1 MVVLDYAAMT
11 EDFLTPEQEEVDI
24 VLARA
29 TSRHV
34 RDLFVAGRRVV
45 GDGVLF
51 GLDLPDA
58 EREFME
64 RARRVAA
71 LDAEQ
76 RRPVTGDVAKV
87 FEPTMSRTFVEALLI
102 AVVAMGCVRRGTP

>member
-1 MVVLDYAAMT
+1 MVLDYAAT
-11 EDFLTPEQEEVDI
+11 VEGFLTPERDEVDI

-29 TSRHV
+29 TSRRV
-34 RDLFVAGRRVV
+34 RDLFVAERRVA
-45 GDGVLF
+45 GDGVLV

-71 LDAEQ
+71 LDAGRAARHRW
-76 RRPVTGDVAKV
+76 RREGVRAYYANGHHLR
-87 FEPTMSRTFVEALLI
+87 EPSRDSH
-102 AVVAMGCVRRGTP
+102 P

>member
-1 MVVLDYAAMT
+1 MVLDYAAMVD
-11 EDFLTPEQEEVDI
+11 DFLTPERDEVDI

-45 GDGVLF
+45 GDGLLRGF
-51 GLDLPDA
+51 DLPEA

-71 LDAEQ
+71 LDADEAALH
-76 RRPVTGDVAKV
+76 RRRREGVRAYYAGGHHLGRPNGASSDV
-87 FEPTMSRTFVEALLI
+87 
-102 AVVAMGCVRRGTP
+102 GTDTAPDRL